1 MPREHEDRLA
11 LPDVTRSVFITLVTL
26 LWVSRTAVTAA
37 PTPAAV
43 CVCVLLVVF

>member
-1 MPREHEDRLA
+1 MLREHQDRLA

-37 PTPAAV
+37 PTPCV

>member
-1 MPREHEDRLA
+1 MLREHQDRLA
-11 LPDVTRSVFITLVTL
+11 LLDVTRSVFITLVML

-37 PTPAAV
+37 PTPCV